1 MSKILVTGGC
11 GMIGSNLVKRL
22 VKEGH
27 EVFVIDNLWRGK
39 LEYLNDEDGNPV
51 IDLDT
56 HFFNIDLSMGMEC
69 DRVVFNVE
77 YVIHLADIV
86 AGIDYVFNNQGD
98 LFRLNNL
105 INTHVFH
112 SVRKAGKERI
122 KGLIYVGTA
131 CSYPLTRQNSL
142 DVVPLKEEELFP
154 AMPESAYGWSKLMG
168 QLEIGFL
175 EKETGIP
182 CCTLQFHN
190 VYGSPC
196 DFGERSQVIPALIRK
211 AINYPKE
218 PFNVWGS
225 GKQGRAFIHVNDIVD
240 ALVLALEKGWGHGWI
255 QIGPSVCTSIRE
267 IAEAVIKISGK
278 DIEPFYD
285 TSKPEG
291 DKARSADYS
300 KAKTILGWEPK
311 VKLEDG
317 LREQYE
323 WVKAQ
328 MEKTNVAL

>member
-27 EVFVIDNLWRGK
+27 EVTIIDNLWRGK
-39 LEYLNDEDGNPV
+39 KEYLNDKDGIPV
-51 IDLDT
+51 IDMDT
-56 HFFNIDLSMGMEC
+56 HFFNLDLSINEGIDEI
-69 DRVVFNVE
+69 VEQNE

-86 AGIDYVFNNQGD
+86 AGIDYVFSNQGD

-105 INTHVFH
+105 INTNLFH
-112 SVRKAGKERI
+112 SVRKAGKDKV

-142 DVVPLKEEELFP
+142 DVIPLKEEELFP
-154 AMPESAYGWSKLMG
+154 ALPESAYGWSKLMG

-196 DFGERSQVIPALIRK
+196 DYGQRSQVIPALIRK
-211 AINYPKE
+211 AINYPNE
-218 PFNVWGS
+218 EFNVWGS
-225 GKQGRAFIHVNDIVD
+225 GKQGRAFIHVDDIVD

-267 IAEAVIKISGK
+267 IAETVIRISGK
-278 DIEPFYD
+278 DITPFYD
-285 TSKPEG
+285 TTKPEG

-300 KAKTILGWEPK
+300 KAKEILGWERK
-311 VKLEDG
+311 VSLEDG
-317 LREQYE
+317 LKQQYD
-323 WVKAQ
+323 WVKSQ
-328 MEKTNVAL
+328 IEKHV

>member
-27 EVFVIDNLWRGK
+27 EVTLIDNLWRGK
-39 LEYLNDEDGNPV
+39 KEYLNDKDGIPV
-51 IDLDT
+51 IDMDT
-56 HFFNIDLSMGMEC
+56 HFFNLDLSINEGIDEI
-69 DRVVFNVE
+69 VEQNE

-86 AGIDYVFNNQGD
+86 AGIDYVFSNQGD

-105 INTHVFH
+105 INTNLFH
-112 SVRKAGKERI
+112 SVRKAGKDKV

-142 DVVPLKEEELFP
+142 DVIPLKEEELFP
-154 AMPESAYGWSKLMG
+154 ALPESAYGWSKLMG

-196 DFGERSQVIPALIRK
+196 DYGQRSQVIPALIRK
-211 AINYPKE
+211 AINYPNE
-218 PFNVWGS
+218 EFNVWGS
-225 GKQGRAFIHVNDIVD
+225 GKQGRAFIHVDDIVD

-267 IAEAVIKISGK
+267 IAETVIRISGK
-278 DIEPFYD
+278 DITPFYD
-285 TSKPEG
+285 TTKPEG

-300 KAKTILGWEPK
+300 KAKEILGWEPK
-311 VKLEDG
+311 VSLEDG
-317 LREQYE
+317 LKQQYD
-323 WVKAQ
+323 WVKSQ
-328 MEKTNVAL
+328 IEKHV

>member
-22 VKEGH
+22 VKNGH
-27 EVFVIDNLWRGK
+27 DVSVIDNLWRGK
-39 LEYLNDEDGNPV
+39 LEYLNDDNGKPV
-51 IDLDT
+51 IDLESRY
-56 HFFNIDLSMGMEC
+56 FNIDLSKESAEV
-69 DRVVFNVE
+69 DAIVAEND

-86 AGIDYVFNNQGD
+86 AGIDYVFGNQGD
-98 LFRLNNL
+98 LFRQNNL
-105 INTHVFH
+105 INTNLFH

-142 DVVPLKEEELFP
+142 DVVPLREEELSP
-154 AMPESAYGWSKLMG
+154 ALPESAYGWSKLMG
-168 QLEIGFL
+168 QLEMGYL

-196 DFGERSQVIPALIRK
+196 DFGARSQVIPALIRK
-211 AINYPKE
+211 AINYPAE
-218 PFNVWGS
+218 EFNVWGS
-225 GKQGRAFIHVNDIVD
+225 GKQGRAFIHVNDVVD
-240 ALVLALEKGWGHGWI
+240 ALILALEKGWGHGWI
-255 QIGPSVCTSIRE
+255 QIGPSVCTSIAE
-267 IAEAVIKISGK
+267 IAETVVRISGK
-278 DIEPFYD
+278 DITPFFD
-285 TSKPEG
+285 TTKPEG

-300 KAKTILGWEPK
+300 KAKEILGWEPK

-317 LREQYE
+317 LRQQYE
-323 WVKAQ
+323 WIKDRI
-328 MEKTNVAL
+328 EKQPE